1 MTVDSPQVLN
11 FGADSASDSRLSAVG
26 RLRSP
31 GAAPRRLRVVLV
43 KPSKY
48 GPDGSVERFRRGFMP
63 NSTLPHLAALT
74 PRRLAD
80 REIAVRAIDEYV
92 QTDLDYLRWL
102 ERDPDCTTLLALVGV
117 QSHQFQRALD
127 LAAYARERGVGLAVM
142 GGPHPMTCDTAA
154 LQGRGLSFALAEAE
168 VIWPAILADALAGE
182 LRPVYGEDQRWDER
196 LDPPVLEPPT
206 EDQLRRYAVQ
216 MLGVYP
222 ARGCPYR
229 CSFCSVIQI
238 AGRKIRGQPVE
249 TTLATLRAAKAA
261 GVLLVMFTTDNFN
274 KYPEAVPLLEAMIAE
289 RLELPFFVQ
298 CDVQVVRQPDFVEL
312 LGRAGCYQM
321 FLGVESFSREALLG
335 VKKPQNHPERYAEL
349 VRLCGVNGIGS
360 HFSNIIGFPTDTER
374 GVLEHLLALRRLR
387 PDVASFYV
395 LTPLPGTEQY
405 DDFLAQGLITER
417 NLDRFDATWPTWNH
431 PHLSAA
437 QLSDLLFRCY
447 REFYSL
453 PDAMLKSA
461 HWFWQKRHA
470 PNILLKIATAAYSFL
485 SRYAVA
491 RRMHPMAGGMHRVV
505 LDRVDDYLPLRRQ
518 MFDCELVPL
527 PASRRSL
534 ESRVEKSR
542 VETASRLR
550 ALDSELA
557 IGSALP

>member
-1 MTVDSPQVLN
+1 MPS
-11 FGADSASDSRLSAVG
+11 F
-26 RLRSP
+26 
-31 GAAPRRLRVVLV
+31 RVVLI

-48 GPDGSVERFRRGFMP
+48 SLDGSVERFRRGFMP

-74 PRRLAD
+74 PRRLG
-80 REIAVRAIDEYV
+80 EYAVEVRDVDEYV
-92 QTDLDYLRWL
+92 ETDLDYLRWL
-102 ERDPDCTTLLALVGV
+102 EADPACVTLVALVGV
-117 QSHQFQRALD
+117 QSHQFHRALD
-127 LAAYARERGVGLAVM
+127 LAAYARRHGVAHTVM
-142 GGPHPMTCDTAA
+142 GGPHPMTCDTTM

-168 VIWPAILADALAGE
+168 MVWDRILADALDGG
-182 LRPVYGEDQRWDER
+182 LRPVYGADRRWDDR
-196 LDPPVLEPPT
+196 LAPPVLEPPT
-206 EDQLRRYAVQ
+206 EDRLRRYAVQ

-238 AGRKIRGQPVE
+238 AGRKMRAQPVA

-274 KYPEAVPLLEAMIAE
+274 KYPDAPALLQAMIDE

-335 VKKPQNHPERYAEL
+335 VKKPQNHPERYAEI
-349 VRLCGVNGIGS
+349 VGLCRENGIAA
-360 HFSNIIGFPTDTER
+360 HFSNIVGFPSDTEDSVR
-374 GVLEHLLALRRLR
+374 AHLQTLRALR
-387 PDVASFYV
+387 PEVASFYL

-405 DDFLAQGLITER
+405 DEFLAAGVITER
-417 NLDRFDATWPTWNH
+417 NLDRFDATCPTWTH

-453 PDAMLKSA
+453 PDALAKSLR
-461 HWFWQKRHA
+461 WFWAKRRS
-470 PNILLKIATAAYSFL
+470 PNILLKIATGAYSFL
-485 SRYAVA
+485 SRYAAAQGV
-491 RRMHPMAGGMHRVV
+491 HPMAGGMHRVTR
-505 LDRVDDYLPLRRQ
+505 DRVEDYLALRRD
-518 MFDCELVPL
+518 MFDCELAPL
-527 PASRRSL
+527 PAS
-534 ESRVEKSR
+534 
-542 VETASRLR
+542 LR
-550 ALDSELA
+550 
-557 IGSALP
+557 